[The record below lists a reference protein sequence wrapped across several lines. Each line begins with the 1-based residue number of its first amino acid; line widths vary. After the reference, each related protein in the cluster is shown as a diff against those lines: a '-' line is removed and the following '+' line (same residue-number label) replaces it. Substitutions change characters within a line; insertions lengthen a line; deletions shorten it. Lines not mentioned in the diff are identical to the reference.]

1 MDLFLAFSEG
11 GTEFYLNQS
20 AHPFPT
26 VFWKKAERDDSQLGT
41 CFLVPMHSHQIVLQK
56 RGIYEG
62 SKPGCPGLRMW
73 FALYTLSNLVLN

>member
-26 VFWKKAERDDSQLGT
+26 VFWKKQNEMTQNLAH
-41 CFLVPMHSHQIVLQK
+41 FLVPRH
-56 RGIYEG
+56 
-62 SKPGCPGLRMW
+62 
-73 FALYTLSNLVLN
+73 